1 MKPPRRYMVA
11 GLTVCALL
19 SLSACGS
26 PNSSKSAAAPKNGP
40 NPAVAT
46 SAAEVGGLDA
56 LIAAAKK
63 EGQLNVVSF
72 APDWAN
78 FATLMKTFETKY
90 GIKIN
95 DSNPEGSS
103 QDEIDAA
110 KRLDGT
116 GRAPDVFD
124 LGVREL
130 ANSSLFAPYKVSVW
144 SDIPAAQKDANGL
157 FVQDYGGYMAIGY
170 DSSKVP
176 PITSVQDLLKPQF
189 KGKVALFA
197 DPTTSNSALTAV
209 MMVSVANGGSLN
221 DVSKGVDFFAKLKKE
236 GNFVPVAATNATVAN
251 GTTPVVLNWDYLA
264 VSFSAEIPG
273 WKLFISPDAA
283 IAGYYNQAINKKA
296 PHPAAARLWEEYLF
310 SDQGQNIL
318 LQGGARPVRMD
329 AMTKAGTIDKAAAA
343 KLPPVTAPA
352 KFVSLD
358 QAAAAKTYLTANWA
372 KAVG

>member
-1 MKPPRRYMVA
+1 MKALRRGLIA
-11 GLTVCALL
+11 GLTVGALL
-19 SLSACGS
+19 AATACGS
-26 PNSSKSAAAPKNGP
+26 SSSSKSGGASKNGP
-40 NPAVAT
+40 DSAAAT
-46 SAAEVGGLDA
+46 SAAEFGGMDA
-56 LIAAAKK
+56 LVAAAKK

-78 FATLMKTFETKY
+78 FDTLIKTFEDKY

-110 KRLDGT
+110 KRLNGT
-116 GRAPDVFD
+116 DRAPDVFD

-130 ANSSLFAPYKVSVW
+130 ANTPLFAPYKVSVW
-144 SDIPAAQKDANGL
+144 ADIPATQKDPNGL

-176 PITSVQDLLKPQF
+176 PITSVQDLLNPQF

-197 DPTTSNSALTAV
+197 DPTASNSALTAV
-209 MMVSVANGGSLN
+209 MMVSAATGGSLS
-221 DVSKGVDFFAKLKKE
+221 DVSKGVDFFAKMKRA
-236 GNFVPVAATNATVAN
+236 GNFVPIAATNATVAN

-264 VSFSAEIPG
+264 VSFSSQIPG
-273 WKLFISPDAA
+273 WKLFIPPDAV
-283 IAGYYNQAINKKA
+283 IAGYYNQAVNKKA
-296 PHPAAARLWEEYLF
+296 PHPAAARLWEEYMY

-318 LQGGARPVRMD
+318 LAGGARPVRMA

-343 KLPPVTAPA
+343 KLPPVTTAA
-352 KFVSLD
+352 QFVSLD
-358 QAAAAKTYLTANWA
+358 QADAAKTYLTANWS